1 MHLAMCPAAIALLA
15 AVFATPLPLPPGS
28 PALSEPDVVTL
39 PAPPPVPSHAFFD
52 WQNVA
57 LFSGVAAGRAFDYM
71 STRRFRAKHLKEWF
85 LDDEKVDNK
94 PLFISIEVA
103 GAAVSVGASYLL
115 HRTGHHRLERWV
127 SIVHVAFA
135 TAGGLWNYSL
145 PNGL

>member
-1 MHLAMCPAAIALLA
+1 
-15 AVFATPLPLPPGS
+15 
-28 PALSEPDVVTL
+28 
-39 PAPPPVPSHAFFD
+39 
-52 WQNVA
+52 
-57 LFSGVAAGRAFDYM
+57 M